1 VDVRR
6 VLEVLGGAGYDGW
19 YVLEQDIMLAADPG
33 YGPAAE
39 VGRSLAYLKGVL
51 GT

>member
-1 VDVRR
+1 
-6 VLEVLGGAGYDGW
+6 
-19 YVLEQDIMLAADPG
+19 MLATDPG

-51 GT
+51 QT